1 MTQTPARTD
10 AQLQAAVTDELE
22 WTPSVNSARIGVAVD
37 HGTVTLS
44 GEVETYP
51 QRLLA
56 EKAALRVRG
65 VTAVAEE
72 VTVQNSWAE
81 RTDTDVAREATE
93 ALERAVE
100 VPSGS
105 VKAVVRDHHITL
117 SGEVPWHFQREAAER
132 AVRYTRGVFG
142 VSNTIGIRPTV
153 PAAGLESAITAA
165 LVRNAQLEGKDIMV
179 MTDAGHVTLQGT
191 VHSWS
196 ERHQADT
203 AAWSAPGVTAVT
215 NHLQIS
221 N

>member
-1 MTQTPARTD
+1 
-10 AQLQAAVTDELE
+10 
-22 WTPSVNSARIGVAVD
+22 
-37 HGTVTLS
+37 
-44 GEVETYP
+44 
-51 QRLLA
+51 LLA

-72 VTVQNSWAE
+72 ITVQNSWAE

-100 VPSGS
+100 VPPDS
-105 VKAVVRDHHITL
+105 VKAVVHDHHITL

-153 PAAGLESAITAA
+153 SAAGLKSAITAA
-165 LVRNAQLEGKDIMV
+165 LVRNAQLEGKDITV

-191 VHSWS
+191 VNSWS
-196 ERHQADT
+196 ERRQADT
-203 AAWSAPGVTAVT
+203 AAWSAPGVTAVL